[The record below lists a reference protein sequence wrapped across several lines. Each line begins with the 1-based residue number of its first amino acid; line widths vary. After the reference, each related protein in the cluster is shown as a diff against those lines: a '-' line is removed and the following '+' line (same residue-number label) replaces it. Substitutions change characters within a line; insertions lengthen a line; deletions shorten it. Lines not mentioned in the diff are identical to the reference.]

1 MFRVIIGNVTIANL
15 PDRQTAEYFS
25 QKFGG
30 IVKRIRY
37 KSPKFINYL
46 KENKINILHEKLSK

>member
-1 MFRVIIGNVTIANL
+1 MFRVIIGSVTIANL
-15 PDRQTAEYFS
+15 PDRKTAEYFAR
-25 QKFGG
+25 KFGG

-46 KENKINILHEKLSK
+46 KENKTNILHEKLSK